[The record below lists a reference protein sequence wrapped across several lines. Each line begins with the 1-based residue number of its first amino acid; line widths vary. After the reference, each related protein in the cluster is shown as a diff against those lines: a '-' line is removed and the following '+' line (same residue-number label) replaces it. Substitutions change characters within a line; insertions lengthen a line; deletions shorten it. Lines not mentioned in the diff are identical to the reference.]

1 MISHLSGELLD
12 LAEETLV
19 LNVNGVGYEVAVPLS
34 TAEQFSVGQRL
45 QLWIYTA
52 VREDAILL
60 FGFLNKA
67 EKALF
72 LSLIS
77 VNGVG
82 PKVALKMMSGATPER
97 LSKMIE
103 EGDVR
108 GLTSLPKIGKKT
120 AEQIIL
126 SLRGKLPALSG
137 VAASSKTNSRADSMD
152 QILSAL
158 VHLGFKEPLAARAVE
173 ALPPEVTVEEGVRR
187 CLAALTAN

>member
-12 LAEETLV
+12 CADEALV
-19 LNVNGVGYEVAVPLS
+19 LDVNGVGYEVAVPLS
-34 TAEQFSVGQRL
+34 TAETLSVGSKI

-52 VREDAILL
+52 VREDAISL
-60 FGFLNKA
+60 FGFLHKV

-77 VNGVG
+77 VNGIG
-82 PKVALKMMSGATPER
+82 PKVALKMMSGATPDR

-108 GLTSLPKIGKKT
+108 GLTQLPKIGKKT

-126 SLRGKLPALSG
+126 SLRGKLPALTGLVS
-137 VAASSKTNSRADSMD
+137 ASSTPARTDSLEH
-152 QILSAL
+152 ILSAL
-158 VHLGFKEPLAARAVE
+158 VNLGFKEPLAARAVE
-173 ALPPEVTVEEGVRR
+173 ALPPQITVEEGVRR